1 MINITI
7 LIVYISLFIFIYLF
21 INQYKMKMKILDNKT
36 INDLNILEQNNKI
49 NIIKIYNEFNEPS
62 LTSLK
67 DNDLIL
73 YYKLFLSKYLLN
85 NKNKIHEN
93 PLISVIIPVYNG
105 EKILIRSLLS
115 IESQSFEDFEI
126 IYVDDCSSDNST
138 KLIKEFQKIDER
150 IRLFINNKNRG
161 TLYTKSFGVTQA
173 KGKYILIIDQDD
185 IYIDKNL
192 FKQIYNEIIK
202 NDLDIIQFRYNNFFL
217 ENEYFTFGG
226 YGRNHNFDNII
237 IQPELGDIQFYLN
250 ESLYKSFFLWDKLI
264 KKETYLKA
272 LNYLGEEQWGK
283 NMVHREDHL
292 ITFALYKVAQKYMKI
307 KLFGYSHLIYEG
319 QESTD
324 YFNIVVG
331 KTISLEKTE
340 KMLSYQFEFIK
351 FIYNKT
357 KYNKK
362 EKNIAIR
369 ELIKII
375 GNLNFAKKIE
385 DINIKNFIINICNIY
400 LKCIF
405 LNDENKKI
413 LIFFL
418 KKFYNLNFKIIYKF
432 FLIKYFFNFF

>member
-7 LIVYISLFIFIYLF
+7 LIVYIFFFIFIYLF
-21 INQYKMKMKILDNKT
+21 LNQYKVKRLDKKKINE
-36 INDLNILEQNNKI
+36 LNIFEINSKI
-49 NIIKIYNEFNEPS
+49 TTIKIYNEFNEPS

-67 DNDLIL
+67 DNDLIS

-85 NKNKIHEN
+85 NKNKVHKN
-93 PLISVIIPVYNG
+93 PLISVIVPVYNG
-105 EKILIRSLLS
+105 EKFLIRSLLS

-126 IYVDDCSSDNST
+126 IYVDDCSNDNST

-192 FKQIYNEIIK
+192 FKKIYNKGIK
-202 NDLDIIQFRYNNFFL
+202 YDLDIIQFRYNNYFL
-217 ENEYFTFGG
+217 ENKYFSFGG
-226 YGRNHNFDNII
+226 FGRNHNFDKII

-307 KLFGYSHLIYEG
+307 KLFGYSHLIYKG

-324 YFNIVVG
+324 FFNIVDG
-331 KTISLEKTE
+331 KTISLEKAE

-369 ELIKII
+369 ELIKIV

-385 DINIKNFIINICNIY
+385 DINIKNFVINICNIY

-418 KKFYNLNFKIIYKF
+418 KKFYNLNFKKIYKF
-432 FLIKYFFNFF
+432 FLIKNFFNFL

>member
-7 LIVYISLFIFIYLF
+7 LIVNIFFFIFIYLF
-21 INQYKMKMKILDNKT
+21 INQYKMKIFNKKK
-36 INDLNILEQNNKI
+36 NNELNIFEKNNKLTT
-49 NIIKIYNEFNEPS
+49 IKIYNEFNEPS

-67 DNDLIL
+67 GNDLIS

-85 NKNKIHEN
+85 NKNKILKN

-126 IYVDDCSSDNST
+126 IYVDDCSKDNST

-192 FKQIYNEIIK
+192 FKQIYKKVLE
-202 NDLDIIQFRYNNFFL
+202 NDLDIIQFRYNNYFL
-217 ENEYFTFGG
+217 ENDYFSFGG
-226 YGRNHNFDNII
+226 FGRNHNFDNII

-250 ESLYKSFFLWDKLI
+250 ENLYKSFFLWDKLI

-292 ITFALYKVAQKYMKI
+292 VTFALYKVAQKYMKI
-307 KLFGYSHLIYEG
+307 KLFGYSHLIYKG

-324 YFNIVVG
+324 FFNIVSG

-357 KYNKK
+357 KNNKK

-369 ELIKII
+369 ELLKIV

-385 DINIKNFIINICNIY
+385 DINIKNFVIKICNMY

-418 KKFYNLNFKIIYKF
+418 KKFYYHNFKKIYKF
-432 FLIKYFFNFF
+432 FLIKFFFTF

>member
-1 MINITI
+1 M
-7 LIVYISLFIFIYLF
+7 
-21 INQYKMKMKILDNKT
+21 
-36 INDLNILEQNNKI
+36 
-49 NIIKIYNEFNEPS
+49 
-62 LTSLK
+62 
-67 DNDLIL
+67 
-73 YYKLFLSKYLLN
+73 
-85 NKNKIHEN
+85 
-93 PLISVIIPVYNG
+93 YNG

-126 IYVDDCSSDNST
+126 IYVDDCSKDNST

-150 IRLFINNKNRG
+150 IRLFINKKNRG

-192 FKQIYNEIIK
+192 FKQIYNKGIQ
-202 NDLDIIQFRYNNFFL
+202 NDLDIIQFRYNNYFL
-217 ENEYFTFGG
+217 ENEYFSFGG
-226 YGRNHNFDNII
+226 FGRNHNFDKII

-324 YFNIVVG
+324 FFNIVKG
-331 KTISLEKTE
+331 KSISLEKTE

-357 KYNKK
+357 KYDKK

-369 ELIKII
+369 ELIKIV

-385 DINIKNFIINICNIY
+385 DINIKNFVIKICNMY

-405 LNDENKKI
+405 LNYENKKI

-418 KKFYNLNFKIIYKF
+418 KKFYYLNFKKIYKF
-432 FLIKYFFNFF
+432 FLIKFFFTFL

>member
-1 MINITI
+1 MKKK
-7 LIVYISLFIFIYLF
+7 VYIYFFIFIYLF
-21 INQYKMKMKILDNKT
+21 IKKYKVKILDKKKN
-36 INDLNILEQNNKI
+36 NELNIFEKDNKI
-49 NIIKIYNEFNEPS
+49 ATIKIYNEFNEPS

-85 NKNKIHEN
+85 NKNKIHKN
-93 PLISVIIPVYNG
+93 PLISVIVPVYNG

-126 IYVDDCSSDNST
+126 IYVDDCSKDNST

-150 IRLFINNKNRG
+150 IRLFINKKNRG

-192 FKQIYNEIIK
+192 FKQIYNKGIQ
-202 NDLDIIQFRYNNFFL
+202 NDLDIIQFRYNNYFL
-217 ENEYFTFGG
+217 ENEYFSFGG
-226 YGRNHNFDNII
+226 FGRNHNFDKII

-324 YFNIVVG
+324 FFNIVKG
-331 KTISLEKTE
+331 KSISLEKTE

-357 KYNKK
+357 KYDKK

-369 ELIKII
+369 ELIKIV

-385 DINIKNFIINICNIY
+385 DINIKNFVINICNIY

-405 LNDENKKI
+405 LSDENKKI

-418 KKFYNLNFKIIYKF
+418 KKFYYLNFKKIYKF
-432 FLIKYFFNFF
+432 FLIKNFFIFL

>member
-7 LIVYISLFIFIYLF
+7 LIVYIFFFIFIYLF
-21 INQYKMKMKILDNKT
+21 LNQNKVKRFDKKKINE
-36 INDLNILEQNNKI
+36 LNIFEINNKI
-49 NIIKIYNEFNEPS
+49 TTIKIYNEFNEPS

-67 DNDLIL
+67 DNDLIS

-85 NKNKIHEN
+85 NKNKIHKN
-93 PLISVIIPVYNG
+93 PLISVIVPVYNG

-126 IYVDDCSSDNST
+126 IYVDDCSKDNST

-150 IRLFINNKNRG
+150 IRLFINKKNRG

-192 FKQIYNEIIK
+192 FKQIYNKGIK
-202 NDLDIIQFRYNNFFL
+202 NDLDIIQFRYNNYFL
-217 ENEYFTFGG
+217 ENEYFSFGG
-226 YGRNHNFDNII
+226 FGRNHNFDKII

-307 KLFGYSHLIYEG
+307 KLFGYSHLIYKG

-324 YFNIVVG
+324 FFNIVNG
-331 KTISLEKTE
+331 KSISLEKTE

-357 KYNKK
+357 KYDKK

-369 ELIKII
+369 ELIKIV

-385 DINIKNFIINICNIY
+385 DINIKNFVINICNIY

-405 LNDENKKI
+405 LSDENKKI

-418 KKFYNLNFKIIYKF
+418 KKFYYLNFKKIYKF
-432 FLIKYFFNFF
+432 FLIKNFFIFL